1 MNESGASGVVNSIL
15 ERVKELIGAIT
26 VYGEPVQRGD
36 VTVIPASVV
45 LAGGG
50 GGGGN
55 DAKAGSGEGGGV
67 GIVARPVG
75 AYVIRA
81 DETVIWKPA
90 ISPGVVLLA
99 VLVAT
104 RAARRIVRA
113 LS

>member
-1 MNESGASGVVNSIL
+1 MDESGTGGVVDSIL
-15 ERVKELIGAIT
+15 ERIKDLIGAVT
-26 VYGEPVQRGD
+26 VYDSPVQRGD

-81 DETVIWKPA
+81 DDTVIWKPA
-90 ISPGVVLLA
+90 ISPGVILLA

-113 LS
+113 LN